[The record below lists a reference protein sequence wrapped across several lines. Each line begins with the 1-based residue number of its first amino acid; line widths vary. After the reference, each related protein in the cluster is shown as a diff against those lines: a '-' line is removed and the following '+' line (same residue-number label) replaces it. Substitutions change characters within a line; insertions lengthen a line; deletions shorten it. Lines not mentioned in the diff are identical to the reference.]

1 MEQGKA
7 HNVPRTQEAVKTPP
21 ISTSLSLIVAADPE
35 TVKSLN
41 LLLAPVLIVLV
52 APLLKVI
59 VLVPPV
65 NVPPE
70 PSQLPAISCDKAP
83 GLKVPAVMV
92 KSPSMSRLFVI
103 TVLSAVVFIS
113 KWWKSFV
120 SPDLIFVLV
129 PPSKVIFP
137 VPAPAVNI
145 PPLSSQFPATVWLKF
160 PGTNGPPVIVK
171 SPSIS
176 KSEPALTGLPA
187 DERLK
192 NLFPPAASVV
202 IVDGAPLKVNFP
214 AW

>member
-1 MEQGKA
+1 MKSNIEFTAEEVFTVKLPSMVWVLPVPEKESVSPGTTV
-7 HNVPRTQEAVKTPP
+7 NV
-21 ISTSLSLIVAADPE
+21 PE
-35 TVKSLN
+35 TVKSPPISTAKSLLIVSVPETIKLLN
-41 LLLAPVLIVLV
+41 LLSFPALIAEFDALIVTV
-52 APLLKVI
+52 P
-59 VLVPPV
+59 VPPV
-65 NVPPE
+65 NDPPE
-70 PSQLPAISCDKAP
+70 SSQLPAISWEKAP
-83 GLKVPAVMV
+83 GLNVPSIMV

-176 KSEPALTGLPA
+176 KL
-187 DERLK
+187 
-192 NLFPPAASVV
+192 
-202 IVDGAPLKVNFP
+202 
-214 AW
+214 